1 MERRDF
7 LKTSAAF
14 CFAWG
19 AFSLVG
25 CTNYKTI
32 SAEEENGK
40 LKMKKSDFAENRF
53 VIVHS
58 MKTNAPVYLSKHED
72 GSYIALLML
81 CTHKSCEVKPQ
92 GTILYCP
99 CHGSEFS
106 TTGKVLK
113 EPADNDLAQ
122 FKTSTDENFIYI
134 HLQ

>member
-7 LKTSAAF
+7 LKSSAAF
-14 CFAWG
+14 CLALG
-19 AFSLVG
+19 VFSLEA

-32 SAEEENGK
+32 SAEEESGK
-40 LKMKKSDFAENRF
+40 LKMKKSDFAENKF
-53 VIVHS
+53 VVVNA
-58 MKTNAPVYLSKHED
+58 MKANAPIYLSKLED

-106 TTGKVLK
+106 TSGKVLK
-113 EPADNDLAQ
+113 EPADKDLAQ

-134 HLQ
+134 HL